1 MTQNIIYSN
10 VERLNEIGKSFN
22 TKGFFDDMEYED
34 NYSYKGSKKKAYK
47 ENDKKLQIQQARK
60 NAQAERDRAIKE
72 FTSSQEN

>member
-1 MTQNIIYSN
+1 VTQNIIYSN
-10 VERLNEIGKSFN
+10 VERLNEMGKSFN
-22 TKGFFDDMEYED
+22 KKGFFDDMEYED
-34 NYSYKGSKKKAYK
+34 NYSYKGSKKKSYK

>member
-10 VERLNEIGKSFN
+10 VERLNEMGKSFN
-22 TKGFFDDMEYED
+22 KKGFFDDMEYED
-34 NYSYKGSKKKAYK
+34 NYSYKGSKKKSYK

>member
-1 MTQNIIYSN
+1 M
-10 VERLNEIGKSFN
+10 GKSFN
-22 TKGFFDDMEYED
+22 KKGFFDDMEYED